1 MKKFNLIVIL
11 ILGVFH
17 LFGQGPTVIA
27 WKRNTTSATGY
38 NSLPSNVQIV
48 QYTATDV
55 YVSSSCIPDYSIG
68 PWLQNPNTPSN

>member
-1 MKKFNLIVIL
+1 MKNLYL
-11 ILGVFH
+11 ISVSLLSLVTA
-17 LFGQGPTVIA
+17 FGQGPTVTA

-48 QYTATDV
+48 QYTTTDV

-68 PWLQNPNTPSN
+68 P